1 MIVFDHPQNWPR
13 RPSLPEGPC
22 AHLISS
28 LPGEE
33 GTNELLAFGARFGM
47 KREWLHHRGTYREH
61 FDIFEKG
68 IAIAKEN
75 GAVEVDRRRF
85 VSILHAKRDMMTP
98 RP

>member
-1 MIVFDHPQNWPR
+1 
-13 RPSLPEGPC
+13 
-22 AHLISS
+22 
-28 LPGEE
+28 
-33 GTNELLAFGARFGM
+33 M

-85 VSILHAKRDMMTP
+85 VSILHAKRDVMTP